1 MVCEGDR
8 SMTLAMKRLKNFGW
22 LALLSVIA
30 VLLYPLSLNVGA
42 LHSQLIETDQAIMQ
56 TKREI
61 SFLQAELRTRAN
73 MQKLAEWND
82 MLYGYGPPTAG
93 QFIDGERALAN
104 LDGVGPTVKPV
115 MIAASDIDGTA
126 PAGEIGQPG
135 AAASKL
141 DEDVSSPVRV
151 AVVTS
156 PKSEAPVKTND
167 KPSEKSVAGN
177 SPGRTERLSK
187 MDDKLLSDNLLKE
200 IDKKAAQERKRR

>member
-1 MVCEGDR
+1 
-8 SMTLAMKRLKNFGW
+8 MTLAMKRLKNFGW

-42 LHSQLIETDQAIMQ
+42 LHSKLMETDRQIME

-73 MQKLAEWND
+73 MQQLADWND
-82 MLYGYGPPTAG
+82 LLYGYGPPTAG
-93 QFIDGERALAN
+93 QFLDGERALAN
-104 LDGVGPTVKPV
+104 LDGGAPDVKPV
-115 MIAASDIDGTA
+115 MVAVSDIDGTA

-141 DEDVSSPVRV
+141 EGDDRDLTRV
-151 AVVTS
+151 AVVMPAKSS
-156 PKSEAPVKTND
+156 PKAASGAK
-167 KPSEKSVAGN
+167 SAEKSAIGIA
-177 SPGRTERLSK
+177 PGRTERLSRI
-187 MDDKLLSDNLLKE
+187 DDKLLSDNLLKE